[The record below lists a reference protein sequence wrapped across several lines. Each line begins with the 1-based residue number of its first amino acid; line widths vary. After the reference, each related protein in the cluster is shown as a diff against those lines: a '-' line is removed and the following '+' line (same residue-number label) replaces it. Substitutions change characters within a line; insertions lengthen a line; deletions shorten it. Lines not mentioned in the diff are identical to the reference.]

1 MSRSRSSSSDERRR
15 FVSKQ
20 IKVENLKEIKGIVKE
35 CNILHKRI
43 EEQSNKIK
51 NSNNSINDYIRERD
65 ELISKIKDYDNLID
79 DYIRERDELIRL
91 REPLLE
97 EYKKIRKKQDTEK
110 YAKSIACSLIDEYN
124 NSSGGGKKSKKI
136 KKNKISVKAPKKK
149 KKPTKYSRW

>member
-1 MSRSRSSSSDERRR
+1 MSSNSDERRR

-20 IKVENLKEIKGIVKE
+20 IKIENLKEIKDIVKE

-51 NSNNSINDYIRERD
+51 NSNNSIN
-65 ELISKIKDYDNLID
+65 

-149 KKPTKYSRW
+149 KKPTKYSR